1 MALLDKFVITATA
14 KSIRRKH
21 VLLKTSS
28 VILMISVLLLLMFYG
43 FASFANTIGTFT
55 IKINNTDGERAIS
68 LSNTSTFE
76 QPTTYIEAD
85 ALDGMD
91 NITESWLPTDIDEID
106 GAHNG
111 ENYIAH
117 TFYLKN
123 VGTLDINY
131 QADIKIVDVQKEADE
146 AIRVRVYKNGEAVTY
161 AKLQNDQLTP
171 EPGTTPFYSNTMVMN
186 QVNEEFVPGDIDKYT
201 IVIWLEG
208 NDPECVDA
216 IKGGQVRMVMNFGV
230 IHE

>member
-1 MALLDKFVITATA
+1 MALLDKFVVTATA

-146 AIRVRVYKNGEAVTY
+146 AIRVKVYKNGESTLF
-161 AKLQNDQLTP
+161 AKQQKELNIP
-171 EPGTTPFYSNTMVMN
+171 EPDTTPFYSIDKVMS
-186 QVNEEFVPGDIDKYT
+186 QEYLDFKVGEVDKYT
-201 IVIWLEG
+201 IVVWLEG
-208 NDPECVDA
+208 NDPECVDE
-216 IKGGQVRMVMNFGV
+216 IIGGRVKLEMNFK
-230 IHE
+230 IIE